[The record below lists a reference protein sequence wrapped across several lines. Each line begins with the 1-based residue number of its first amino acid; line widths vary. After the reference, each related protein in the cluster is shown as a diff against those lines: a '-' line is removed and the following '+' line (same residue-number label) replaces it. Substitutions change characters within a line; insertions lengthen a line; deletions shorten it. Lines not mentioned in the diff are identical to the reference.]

1 MMHRRTIL
9 KTGAA
14 ALAVAGLSRAP
25 GARAEDAK
33 TFAPKPGA
41 WRSFEIRTRIELASA
56 KGEARVWVPTPSFAA
71 DDWTKPGETRFEGN
85 ADKADL
91 QTGPVGMVLAEW
103 KGGAEAPRLE
113 VVSRVSTRDR
123 AIAPGATSGATL
135 SAADRARYTAG
146 TDHLP
151 IDGVVKV
158 RADEITS
165 SATGDLAKARAIYEW
180 VVTNT
185 FRDAKV
191 RGCGLGDIKT
201 MLESGNL
208 GGKCADINALYV
220 GLARAAGLPARDLYG
235 VRIAPSRFGYKSLGA
250 NTETITKSQH
260 CRAEVWLDGAG
271 WTPVDPA
278 DVRKVAL
285 EEPPTKLAMDDP
297 KVVAARAA
305 LFGAWE
311 GNWMAYNDAHD
322 VKLPGS
328 AAAPLGFFMYPQAET
343 VAGMLDCLDP
353 DGFRYSITAREV
365 TA

>member
-1 MMHRRTIL
+1 MLHRRTML
-9 KTGAA
+9 QGAA
-14 ALAVAGLSRAP
+14 ALAVAGLARP
-25 GARAEDAK
+25 NLARAADPAAF
-33 TFAPKPGA
+33 TPKPGA
-41 WRSFEIRTRIELASA
+41 WRSFEIRTKVELAAA
-56 KGEARVWVPTPSFAA
+56 KGQARVWAPIPSFSA
-71 DDWTKPGETRFEGN
+71 DDWTQPGDTKFEGN
-85 ADKADL
+85 ADAADL
-91 QTGPVGMVLAEW
+91 VNGPAGMVAAQW
-103 KGGAEAPRLE
+103 KGGADAPRLE

-123 AIAPGATSGATL
+123 AVALEGGSAKL
-135 SAADRARYTAG
+135 SDADRALYTAA
-146 TDHLP
+146 TTHLP
-151 IDGVVKV
+151 TDGIVKT

-165 SATGDLAKARAIYEW
+165 GKSGDREKARAIYEW
-180 VVTNT
+180 VVDNT

-220 GLARAAGLPARDLYG
+220 GLARAAGLPARDVYG
-235 VRIAPSRFGYKSLGA
+235 IRVAPSKFGYKSLGA

-271 WTPVDPA
+271 WFPVDPA

-305 LFGAWE
+305 LFGSWE
-311 GNWMAYNDAHD
+311 TNWLAYNDAHD

-328 AAAPLGFFMYPQAET
+328 EAKPLGFFMYPQAET
-343 VAGMLDCLDP
+343 VAGLLDCLDP
-353 DGFRYSITAREV
+353 DNFRYSITAREV